1 MTAGSAPEGPLRI
14 GILGASRIALE
25 SVVAPAHDGGGQ
37 LVAVAARDPERA
49 RHFGA
54 THGVERV
61 SPSYE
66 ALIADPEIEVVYNA
80 LPNSLHAP
88 WNLAA
93 IASGK
98 HVLTEKPFASNAD
111 EARTVAAAAEAS
123 EVIVFDGFHYR
134 YHPIFDRLLQVIT
147 SGEIGALRSVKV
159 QMLMPAPGQDDLRW
173 SLPLAGGVMM
183 DLGCYALHVI
193 TTIAALHG
201 GSPELVE
208 AEARERPGR
217 PGVDER
223 FRFAMRLP
231 GGALAEGYCDMDNP
245 GWDLS
250 ITASGDTGE
259 VKIVNFIKVSSD
271 DRLII
276 RRADGQE
283 RVEHLGTRS
292 SYHYQLDALTAAV
305 RHGTPVPTDA
315 ADAVV
320 NLQLI
325 DDCYR
330 KAGLAPRPTAST
342 IGRPSTGNA

>member
-1 MTAGSAPEGPLRI
+1 VTAEAAPRTPLRI
-14 GILGASRIALE
+14 GILGASRIAVE
-25 SVVAPAHDGGGQ
+25 SVVAPARDGEAR

-49 RHFGA
+49 ARFA
-54 THGVERV
+54 AVHGVERV
-61 SPSYE
+61 VSSYD

-80 LPNSLHAP
+80 LPNSLHGP

-93 IASGK
+93 IAAGK

-111 EARTVAAAAEAS
+111 EARTVAKAAAGA

-134 YHPIFDRLLQVIT
+134 YHPIFSRLLQVLT
-147 SGEIGALRSVKV
+147 NAEIGALQSINV
-159 QMLMPAPGQDDLRW
+159 QMLMPAPSDDDLRW

-193 TTIAALHG
+193 TTIAALLG
-201 GSPELVE
+201 GSPDI
-208 AEARERPGR
+208 ARAVAWQRLGR

-223 FRFAMRLP
+223 FRVEMRLP
-231 GGALAEGYCDMDNP
+231 GGVRAESYCDMNNP
-245 GWDLS
+245 GWDFS
-250 ITASGDTGE
+250 ITATGDTGDA
-259 VKIVNFIKVSSD
+259 KIVNFIKVSSD

-276 RRADGQE
+276 RRSEETA

-315 ADAVV
+315 ADGVV

-330 KAGLAPRPTAST
+330 KAGLAPRPAATA
-342 IGRPSTGNA
+342 